1 LRVRWRT
8 FKTRVFARW
17 ARKEGVTDR
26 ALLAAVAEME
36 SGLVDARLGGGL
48 FKKRVG
54 RPGGGKRGGART
66 IVAGNFRD
74 RWIFLY
80 RFTNNEREN
89 IDQKEERDL
98 KRIGGALLELDWT
111 ALRQLLE
118 SGKLLEVKDG

>member
-1 LRVRWRT
+1 VRWRA

-17 ARKEGVTDR
+17 ARKEGVTDQ
-26 ALLAAVAEME
+26 ALAAAVVEME

-48 FKKRVG
+48 LKKRIG
-54 RPGGGKRGGART
+54 LPGAGKRGGART

-80 RFTNNEREN
+80 GFAKNERDN

-98 KRIGGALLELDWT
+98 KRVAGAMLGLDGAALGRLMEAGELK
-111 ALRQLLE
+111 E
-118 SGKLLEVKDG
+118 IKDG

>member
-1 LRVRWRT
+1 MRWPT

-26 ALLAAVAEME
+26 ALLIAVTEMQ

-48 FKKRVG
+48 FKKRVAL
-54 RPGGGKRGGART
+54 PGGGKRGGART

-80 RFTNNEREN
+80 GFAKNEREN

-98 KRIGGALLELDWT
+98 KRIARAMLDLDRT

-118 SGKLLEVKDG
+118 SENLLEVKDG

>member
-1 LRVRWRT
+1 VRWPT
-8 FKTRVFARW
+8 FKTRAFARW

-26 ALLAAVAEME
+26 ALLVAVTEME

-48 FKKRVG
+48 FKKRVAL
-54 RPGGGKRGGART
+54 PGGGKSGGART

-80 RFTNNEREN
+80 GFAKNERGN

-98 KRIGGALLELDWT
+98 KRIAGVMLELNWT
-111 ALRQLLE
+111 ALRQMLE
-118 SGKLLEVKDG
+118 SGNLLEVKDG

>member
-1 LRVRWRT
+1 VRLPA
-8 FKTRVFARW
+8 FKTRAFARW

-26 ALLAAVAEME
+26 ALLVAVTEME

-48 FKKRVG
+48 FKKRVAL
-54 RPGGGKRGGART
+54 PGGGKSGGART
-66 IVAGNFRD
+66 LVAGNFRD

-80 RFTNNEREN
+80 GFTKNERGN

-98 KRIGGALLELDWT
+98 KRIAGVMLALDHT
-111 ALRQLLE
+111 ALGQLLE

>member
-1 LRVRWRT
+1 MRVRWRT

-54 RPGGGKRGGART
+54 LAGGGKRGGART
-66 IVAGNFRD
+66 IIAGNFRD

-80 RFTNNEREN
+80 GFTKNEREN
-89 IDQKEERDL
+89 IDRKEERDL

-118 SGKLLEVKDG
+118 AGKLLEVIDG

>member
-1 LRVRWRT
+1 MRWPT
-8 FKTRVFARW
+8 FKTRAFARW

-26 ALLAAVAEME
+26 ALLVAVTEME

-48 FKKRVG
+48 FKKRVAL
-54 RPGGGKRGGART
+54 PGGGKSGGART

-80 RFTNNEREN
+80 GFAKNERGN

-98 KRIGGALLELDWT
+98 KRIGGALLKLDWA
-111 ALRQLLE
+111 ALGQVIE

>member
-1 LRVRWRT
+1 
-8 FKTRVFARW
+8 VFARW

-26 ALLAAVAEME
+26 ALLVAVAEME

-48 FKKRVG
+48 FKKRVAL
-54 RPGGGKRGGART
+54 PGGGKRGGART

-80 RFTNNEREN
+80 GFTKNERAN

-98 KRIGGALLELDWT
+98 KRIAGAMLELDWT
-111 ALRQLLE
+111 ALGRMLE
-118 SGKLLEVKDG
+118 SGKLLEAKDG

>member
-1 LRVRWRT
+1 VRWRT
-8 FKTRVFARW
+8 FKTRAFARW

-48 FKKRVG
+48 FKKRIG
-54 RPGGGKRGGART
+54 LPGGGKRGGART

-80 RFTNNEREN
+80 GFAKNERGN

-118 SGKLLEVKDG
+118 AGKLLEVMDG

>member
-1 LRVRWRT
+1 MRWRT

-17 ARKEGVTDR
+17 ARKESVGDR

-54 RPGGGKRGGART
+54 LPGGGKRGGART

-80 RFTNNEREN
+80 GFTKNERDN

-98 KRIGGALLELDWT
+98 KRVAGLLLALDQT
-111 ALRQLLE
+111 ALERLLDAGE
-118 SGKLLEVKDG
+118 LLEVKDG

>member
-1 LRVRWRT
+1 VRWRS

-17 ARKEGVTDR
+17 ARKEGIADR
-26 ALLAAVAEME
+26 VLLAAVAEME
-36 SGLVDARLGGGL
+36 SGLFDARLGGGL

-54 RPGGGKRGGART
+54 LPGSGKRGGART

-80 RFTNNEREN
+80 GFAKNERDN

-98 KRIGGALLELDWT
+98 KRIGGALLKLDWA
-111 ALRQLLE
+111 ALEQMIE

>member
-1 LRVRWRT
+1 VRWPT

-26 ALLAAVAEME
+26 ALRVAVAEME
-36 SGLVDARLGGGL
+36 SGLVDARLGSGL
-48 FKKRVG
+48 FKKRVAL
-54 RPGGGKRGGART
+54 PGGGKRGGART

-80 RFTNNEREN
+80 GFAKNEREN

-98 KRIGGALLELDWT
+98 KRIAGAMLELDRT
-111 ALRQLLE
+111 ALRQMLE
-118 SGKLLEVKDG
+118 SGNLLEVKDG

>member
-1 LRVRWRT
+1 MRWPT

-26 ALLAAVAEME
+26 ALRVAVAEME
-36 SGLVDARLGGGL
+36 SGLVDARLGSGL
-48 FKKRVG
+48 FKKRVAL
-54 RPGGGKRGGART
+54 PGGGKRGGART

-80 RFTNNEREN
+80 GFAKNEREN

-98 KRIGGALLELDWT
+98 KRIAGAMLELDRT
-111 ALRQLLE
+111 ALRQMLE
-118 SGKLLEVKDG
+118 SGNLLEVKDG

>member
-1 LRVRWRT
+1 MRWRT

-54 RPGGGKRGGART
+54 LAGGGKRGGART
-66 IVAGNFRD
+66 IIAGNFRD

-80 RFTNNEREN
+80 GFTKNEREN
-89 IDQKEERDL
+89 IDRKEERDL

-118 SGKLLEVKDG
+118 AGKLLEVIDG

>member
-1 LRVRWRT
+1 MRWRT

-48 FKKRVG
+48 LKKRVG
-54 RPGGGKRGGART
+54 LPGGGKRGGART

-80 RFTNNEREN
+80 GFTKNEREN

-98 KRIGGALLELDWT
+98 KRIGGALLQLDWT
-111 ALRQLLE
+111 ALKQMLE
-118 SGKLLEVKDG
+118 AGKLLEVTDG

>member
-1 LRVRWRT
+1 M
-8 FKTRVFARW
+8 
-17 ARKEGVTDR
+17 
-26 ALLAAVAEME
+26 LAAVAEME

-54 RPGGGKRGGART
+54 LAGGGKRGGART
-66 IVAGNFRD
+66 IIAGNFRD

-80 RFTNNEREN
+80 GFTKNEREN

-111 ALRQLLE
+111 VLRQLLE
-118 SGKLLEVKDG
+118 SGKLLEVIDG

>member
-1 LRVRWRT
+1 MRWRT

-26 ALLAAVAEME
+26 VLLAAVAEME

-54 RPGGGKRGGART
+54 LPGGGKRGGART

-80 RFTNNEREN
+80 GFAKNERDN

-111 ALRQLLE
+111 ALKQLLE
-118 SGKLLEVKDG
+118 SGKLLEVMDG

>member
-1 LRVRWRT
+1 MRWPT

-26 ALLAAVAEME
+26 ALLVAVAEME

-48 FKKRVG
+48 LKKRVAL
-54 RPGGGKRGGART
+54 PGGGKRGGART
-66 IVAGNFRD
+66 IVAGNSRD

-80 RFTNNEREN
+80 GFAKNELGN
-89 IDQKEERDL
+89 IDQMEERDL
-98 KRIGGALLELDWT
+98 KRIAGAILELDWT
-111 ALRQLLE
+111 ALGQMLE

>member
-1 LRVRWRT
+1 MRWPA

-48 FKKRVG
+48 FKKRVAL
-54 RPGGGKRGGART
+54 RGGGKSGGART

-80 RFTNNEREN
+80 GFAKNERDN

-98 KRIGGALLELDWT
+98 KRIAGAMLALDWM
-111 ALRQLLE
+111 ALRRMLE
-118 SGKLLEVKDG
+118 SGNLLEVKDG

>member
-1 LRVRWRT
+1 VRWPT

-26 ALLAAVAEME
+26 ALLIAVAEME

-48 FKKRVG
+48 FKKRVALS
-54 RPGGGKRGGART
+54 GGGKSGGART

-80 RFTNNEREN
+80 GFAKNEREN

-98 KRIGGALLELDWT
+98 KRIAGAMLELDRT
-111 ALRQLLE
+111 ALRQMLE
-118 SGKLLEVKDG
+118 SGNLLEVKDG

>member
-1 LRVRWRT
+1 MQWRT

-54 RPGGGKRGGART
+54 RPGGGKRGGARA
-66 IVAGNFRD
+66 IVAGHFRD

-80 RFTNNEREN
+80 GFTKNEREN

-111 ALRQLLE
+111 ALKKMIE
-118 SGKLLEVKDG
+118 AGKLLEVMDG

>member
-1 LRVRWRT
+1 MQWRT

-54 RPGGGKRGGART
+54 RPGGGKRGGARA
-66 IVAGNFRD
+66 IVAGHFRD

-80 RFTNNEREN
+80 GFAKNERDN

-98 KRIGGALLELDWT
+98 KRVAGVLLGLDRAALGRLLEAGEL
-111 ALRQLLE
+111 QE
-118 SGKLLEVKDG
+118 MQDG

>member
-1 LRVRWRT
+1 MRWRT

-54 RPGGGKRGGART
+54 LAGVGKRGGART

-80 RFTNNEREN
+80 GFTKNEREN

-111 ALRQLLE
+111 ALKQMIE
-118 SGKLLEVKDG
+118 AGKLLEVTDG

>member
-1 LRVRWRT
+1 MRVRWRT

-54 RPGGGKRGGART
+54 LAGGGKRGGART
-66 IVAGNFRD
+66 IIAGNFRD

-80 RFTNNEREN
+80 GFTKNEREN

-118 SGKLLEVKDG
+118 AGKLLEVIDG

>member
-1 LRVRWRT
+1 MRWPT

-26 ALLAAVAEME
+26 ALLVAVAEME

-48 FKKRVG
+48 FKKRVAL
-54 RPGGGKRGGART
+54 PGGGKRGGART

-80 RFTNNEREN
+80 GFTKNERAN

-98 KRIGGALLELDWT
+98 KRIAGAMLELDWT
-111 ALRQLLE
+111 ALGRMLE
-118 SGKLLEVKDG
+118 SGKLLEAKDG

>member
-1 LRVRWRT
+1 MRWPT

-26 ALLAAVAEME
+26 ALLVAVAEME
-36 SGLVDARLGGGL
+36 LGLVDARLGGGL
-48 FKKRVG
+48 FKKRVAL
-54 RPGGGKRGGART
+54 PGGGKRGGART

-80 RFTNNEREN
+80 GFAKNEREN

-98 KRIGGALLELDWT
+98 KRIAGAMLELNWT
-111 ALRQLLE
+111 ALRQVIE

>member
-1 LRVRWRT
+1 VRWRT

-54 RPGGGKRGGART
+54 LAGVGKRGGART

-80 RFTNNEREN
+80 GFTKNEREN

-111 ALRQLLE
+111 ALKQMIE
-118 SGKLLEVKDG
+118 AGKLLEVTDG